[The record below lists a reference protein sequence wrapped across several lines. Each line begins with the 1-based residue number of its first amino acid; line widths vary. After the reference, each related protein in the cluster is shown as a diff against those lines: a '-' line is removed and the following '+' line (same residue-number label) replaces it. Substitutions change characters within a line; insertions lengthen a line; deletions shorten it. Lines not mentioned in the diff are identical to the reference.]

1 MEALVAEL
9 MENETVL
16 SGKWEAML
24 KKHPISVKWED
35 LTLPTMELA

>member
-16 SGKWEAML
+16 SGKWEATAQEASHL
-24 KKHPISVKWED
+24 G
-35 LTLPTMELA
+35 